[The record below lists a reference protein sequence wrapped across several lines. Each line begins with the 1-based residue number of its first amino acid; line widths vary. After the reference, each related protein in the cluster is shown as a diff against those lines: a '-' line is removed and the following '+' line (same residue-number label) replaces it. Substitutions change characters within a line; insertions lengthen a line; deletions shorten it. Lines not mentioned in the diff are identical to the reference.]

1 MVSKDVI
8 FDEKT
13 FYYIS
18 DKKTTLRDL
27 PYLQLLDTS
36 ISSSRNPTNSSNS
49 TKDSTLH
56 EVCQSH
62 LPEFSVNDDNFP
74 SSDEYPAS
82 AQMDSTATEHQ
93 ESTPLESVAV
103 EVIPTK
109 QDSVVD
115 AHESTYPKFYERR
128 QKSSSTRDQPD
139 SHELQS
145 QGGGELLP
153 EGGVPEEELDLG

>member
-93 ESTPLESVAV
+93 ESTPLESVAD

-139 SHELQS
+139 SQS
-145 QGGGELLP
+145 CNLKGEESCYQKGEYP
-153 EGGVPEEELDLG
+153 KKN